1 LSDENEITP
10 LFFCKRGRGSV
21 GWRYRDEADLDNP
34 AIITPAIKHINCH
47 AGLDPA
53 SRLILDS
60 RVRGN
65 DALSCIVADVISS

>member
-1 LSDENEITP
+1 MEVKAEEDLS
-10 LFFCKRGRGSV
+10 
-21 GWRYRDEADLDNP
+21 NP

-53 SRLILDS
+53 SSLILDS